1 MWKKRWVASSLKS
14 VNMFQPL
21 SPGLFAAG
29 KRRVRLLNIQVHV
42 NGAPL
47 CFPSLFSE
55 YTRYG
60 KHQGQKALWGQPS
73 RKLQK
78 TSNRPVSFRKK
89 RFETCYT
96 LYASH
101 SLILTP
107 RAVEFFIRDKY
118 EKKKYYSEKVT
129 NGSSVGT
136 NSFLMIL
143 CNFYTFNCFFPF
155 VAFCQPKD
163 AKKER
168 DTDRG
173 SRASSYSKVSKL
185 HEFLLSQILF
195 FHALF
200 LKK

>member
-1 MWKKRWVASSLKS
+1 MFSIPLFRVYKIWETPRPESSMRPTFPKASEDLKQTS
-14 VNMFQPL
+14 IL
-21 SPGLFAAG
+21 
-29 KRRVRLLNIQVHV
+29 
-42 NGAPL
+42 
-47 CFPSLFSE
+47 
-55 YTRYG
+55 
-60 KHQGQKALWGQPS
+60 QG
-73 RKLQK
+73 
-78 TSNRPVSFRKK
+78 KK

-96 LYASH
+96 LYASY

-129 NGSSVGT
+129 NGSSVCT

-143 CNFYTFNCFFPF
+143 CNFYAINCFFPPF
-155 VAFCQPKD
+155 VAFRQPKD

-173 SRASSYSKVSKL
+173 SRASSYSKVSKS

-195 FHALF
+195 LHALF
-200 LKK
+200 FKK